1 MEIQTPR
8 PSMGAWL
15 KVIFYTFHQALRILS
30 GLFAIVPLFGRFYII
45 RIALTYLAAFLT
57 LCTMTISLLA
67 AFLRIL

>member
-15 KVIFYTFHQALRILS
+15 KVIFYTFHQVLRILS
-30 GLFAIVPLFGRFYII
+30 NLFVIVPVLGRFYLI

-57 LCTMTISLLA
+57 LCTLGFSLLA
-67 AFLRIL
+67 AFVRIL

>member
-1 MEIQTPR
+1 METQTPH
-8 PSMGAWL
+8 PSVGDWI
-15 KVIFYTFHQALRILS
+15 KVIFYTFHQVLRILS

-57 LCTMTISLLA
+57 VCTLTISLLA